1 MYFLEQF
8 KHRTTCEPKELVR
21 SCQHLDPEVGYSLAK
36 NLMKDQFGNEFKVA
50 AAYMDKA
57 LSWPSI
63 KTEDAQGLYAYS
75 LFLRSC
81 CNLIDDISYMQEL
94 NMPSNMRTVVMKLPL
109 KLRERWRE
117 RACEIMDL
125 IQGRAN
131 FSHLVDFIERHAKMV
146 SDPVFGC
153 IQDKQQ
159 NASKP
164 RKILRGTSF
173 ATNVVASVP
182 VKIMH

>member
-1 MYFLEQF
+1 
-8 KHRTTCEPKELVR
+8 
-21 SCQHLDPEVGYSLAK
+21 
-36 NLMKDQFGNEFKVA
+36 
-50 AAYMDKA
+50 
-57 LSWPSI
+57 
-63 KTEDAQGLYAYS
+63 
-75 LFLRSC
+75 
-81 CNLIDDISYMQEL
+81 
-94 NMPSNMRTVVMKLPL
+94 MPSNMRTVVMRTL

-164 RKILRGTSF
+164 RKNSGTSF

-182 VKIMH
+182 VKTMH